1 MEFESGKRAGL
12 FSREELHSHQ
22 KVQDILER
30 YIMDLKKENAADG
43 ERAFSLLRGWFNDQ
57 KRDYDQDFD
66 KTAQMLENVFNFME
80 SAFAGGQELVV
91 FITELNTSQLAVD
104 FLQQYSCERYYRYN
118 KELLF

>member
-1 MEFESGKRAGL
+1 
-12 FSREELHSHQ
+12 
-22 KVQDILER
+22 
-30 YIMDLKKENAADG
+30 MDLKKENAADG

-118 KELLF
+118 KELLFKENTRNIMGRIGQLENIR